1 MSEYRFGY
9 DKDADGIVTITMD
22 LPGPTNLINTV
33 FTDALAAALEQLGA
47 ETALGG
53 VILTSAKPAFVAG
66 GDIDALYAMS
76 DPQTTFDA
84 IEQIKALM
92 RRLETL
98 GAPVVAAINGA
109 ALGGG
114 LELALACHHRVA
126 IANVAIRLG
135 FPEVTLGLLPGAGG
149 ITRTVR
155 LLGLEAALPLL
166 SEGKQISPQ
175 RALDLGLVDALAN
188 TPEEMIETARQ
199 WIRANPEATQPWDQ
213 RDYRLPGGT
222 PKSPR
227 IAQRLAVAPAML
239 ARKTFGNY
247 AAPLAILSA
256 AVEGAAVDFDT
267 ASRIESRYFTDLAT
281 GQESKNM
288 ITAFWY
294 QMREI
299 TKGGS
304 RPAAVAPIAV
314 TKVGVIGAG
323 LMGHGIAY
331 VTAKA
336 GMPVVLQDVSQ
347 AAADAGKA
355 RCAAL
360 AAGSVKRRRMSEPD
374 AEALLERIHP
384 SAEVTDLGGCDLVI
398 EAVFENREVK
408 GKVIDQAE
416 AQLSDAAVFA
426 SNTSTLPITSLAA
439 HSSRPE
445 NFIGL
450 HFFSPVPRMRL
461 VEIIRGEATSDET
474 LARAFDFVL
483 AIGKTPIVV
492 NDSRGFYTSR
502 VFATYSR
509 EGMMLLAEGHH
520 PAAIEM
526 AGRAAGMPVGPLA
539 VTDEVSLE
547 LALHITEQTAR
558 DLQQEGGVVDDDAA
572 GEVLE
577 TMVRKHGRGGRGKG
591 GGFYDYPEA
600 GPKTLWPELSELF
613 PVARRQIEQQVV
625 IDRLQFVQAIETA
638 RCLEEGVIE
647 SVADA
652 NIGSILGW
660 GFAPF
665 MGGTLQYINDYGVEA
680 FVERSEELARQ
691 FGPRFD
697 PPDTLVAMAEDGET
711 F

>member
-1 MSEYRFGY
+1 MSDYRFGY

-22 LPGPTNLINTV
+22 LPGPTNLINAV
-33 FTDALAAALEQLGA
+33 FTDALTAALEQLGA
-47 ETALGG
+47 ETGLSG
-53 VILTSAKPAFVAG
+53 VVLTSAKPAFVAG

-76 DPQTTFDA
+76 DPETTFDA
-84 IEQIKALM
+84 IEEIKALM

-175 RALDLGLVDALAN
+175 RALDLGLVNALAD
-188 TPEEMIETARQ
+188 TREEMVETARQ
-199 WIRANPEATQPWDQ
+199 WILANPEATQPWDQ
-213 RDYRLPGGT
+213 RGYRMPGGT
-222 PKSPR
+222 PKSHR

-267 ASRIESRYFTDLAT
+267 ASRIESRYFTELAT

-331 VTAKA
+331 VTSKA
-336 GMPVVLQDVSQ
+336 GMPVVLKDVSQ
-347 AAADAGKA
+347 EAADAGKA

-374 AEALLERIHP
+374 AEALLERIQA
-384 SAEVTDLGGCDLVI
+384 SGEITDLDGCDLVI
-398 EAVFENREVK
+398 EAVFENRELK
-408 GKVIDQAE
+408 GKVIAGAE
-416 AQLSDAAVFA
+416 AQLSDSAVFA

-539 VTDEVSLE
+539 VTDEVSLA

-558 DLQQEGGVVDDDAA
+558 DLRQEGVVVDSDAA

-577 TMVRKHGRGGRGKG
+577 TMVRTHGRGGRGKG
-591 GGFYDYPEA
+591 GGFYDYPDG
-600 GPKTLWPELSELF
+600 GPKTLWPELAELF
-613 PVARRQIEQQVV
+613 PVARRQVEQQVV

-680 FVERSEELARQ
+680 FVERSEELARR

-697 PPDTLVAMAEDGET
+697 PPATLVAMAEEGET